1 MVSSCLKCTP
11 RVFFCPRHLVACG
24 AESTRVCSSCQ
35 RTLCRNHG
43 DCFCFES
50 EAKRDEEKAL
60 RNQHLLTGSHPAECT
75 SLSPLSPC
83 FIPTLSSEP
92 IFSSSFPS
100 LGEGSSLLRTSYLS
114 SPRMVTPCQSPPPPT
129 GRQLGWGK
137 VRKKQKMGRS
147 TARTGHDAHSPSFL
161 RQTFEQEENNK
172 SVPASSSFS
181 AKAQP
186 GKTRGKN
193 RRVSLGDGSPLSSSS
208 SSTLL

>member
-1 MVSSCLKCTP
+1 MPQVYAACVLLSHTHIVS
-11 RVFFCPRHLVACG
+11 CG
-24 AESTRVCSSCQ
+24 AEVTRVCSSCQ
-35 RTLCRNHG
+35 RTLCRNHA

-60 RNQHLLTGSHPAECT
+60 RNKLFLPLLTGPRPVMST

-92 IFSSSFPS
+92 ISSSCFPA
-100 LGEGSSLLRTSYLS
+100 LEGGSSLLRISSLQ
-114 SPRMVTPCQSPPPPT
+114 SPRMVTACQSPPT
-129 GRQLGWGK
+129 GRGGEG

-147 TARTGHDAHSPSFL
+147 TARKTCHDAHSPSFL
-161 RQTFEQEENNK
+161 RQTFGQEENHK
-172 SVPASSSFS
+172 SAPASSSFS

-186 GKTRGKN
+186 GKTFGRN